1 MLAFEALTLRKKL
14 VHFDITLVG
23 RNEIDHAFRLAREAI
38 VSHIRLPEET
48 KTGKKI
54 VETCVICMEDKA
66 VSNMFMIDGC
76 LHRYCFS
83 CMKQH
88 VEVKL
93 LNGKIAQCPHENCN
107 SEVPLESCKSLLEP
121 KFVDIVIQRLKEAA
135 LPPTE
140 KVYCPY
146 PRCSALM
153 SKKEV
158 MDSSANYLNDPKLVG
173 MSKCTKCR
181 KRFCRKCMVPWH
193 RNMRCKYYQRCTA
206 YIYRCAEDRKL
217 KFLAKQKHWRQCVKC
232 SNKIELAEGCNHIYC
247 RCGYELCYTCGPEW
261 KNKKVMCSCPL
272 WSERNIIRR

>member
-1 MLAFEALTLRKKL
+1 
-14 VHFDITLVG
+14 
-23 RNEIDHAFRLAREAI
+23 
-38 VSHIRLPEET
+38 
-48 KTGKKI
+48 
-54 VETCVICMEDKA
+54 
-66 VSNMFMIDGC
+66 MFMIDGC

-93 LNGKIAQCPHENCN
+93 LNGKISHCPHENCN

-140 KVYCPY
+140 KVYGPY

-193 RNMRCKYYQRCTA
+193 RNMRCKDYQLSTA
-206 YIYRCAEDRKL
+206 YIYRC
-217 KFLAKQKHWRQCVKC
+217 
-232 SNKIELAEGCNHIYC
+232 
-247 RCGYELCYTCGPEW
+247 GYEFCYKCGAEW
-261 KNKKVMCSCPL
+261 KNKKAMCSCPL
-272 WSERNIIRR
+272 WSERNKALIRFSSVILRQQLALVFKPH